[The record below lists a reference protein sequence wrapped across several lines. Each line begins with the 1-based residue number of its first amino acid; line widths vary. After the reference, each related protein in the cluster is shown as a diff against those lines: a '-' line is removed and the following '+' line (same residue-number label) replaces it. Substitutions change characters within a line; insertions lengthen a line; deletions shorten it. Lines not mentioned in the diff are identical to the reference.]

1 MAKKTKIRQVR
12 VYSEDVRRHI
22 VNLIER
28 GELTVAQAKRE
39 YDIGGNQTIYNW
51 LYRYSRNLK
60 KGTRLVME
68 KDSIDKTNEELRK
81 RIAELEAAL
90 GRKSL
95 EADLYKTMVELASKK
110 HKIDLK
116 KVLARVNQKSSSDEF
131 LSFIQ
136 RAFGMPD
143 HGILPPGLLSRTGI

>member
-1 MAKKTKIRQVR
+1 MK

-22 VNLIER
+22 VDLIER

-39 YDIGGNQTIYNW
+39 YDIGSFQTIYDW

-116 KVLARVNQKSSSDEF
+116 KS
-131 LSFIQ
+131 
-136 RAFGMPD
+136 
-143 HGILPPGLLSRTGI
+143 TGESQSKE

>member
-1 MAKKTKIRQVR
+1 MAKKTNLRQMR

-22 VNLIER
+22 VDLIER
-28 GELTVAQAKRE
+28 GDLTVAQAKRE
-39 YDIGGNQTIYNW
+39 YDIGSFQTIYDW

-60 KGTRLVME
+60 KGTRLIME

-116 KVLARVNQKSSSDEF
+116 KS
-131 LSFIQ
+131 
-136 RAFGMPD
+136 
-143 HGILPPGLLSRTGI
+143 TGESQSKE

>member
-1 MAKKTKIRQVR
+1 MAIKTKLKQIR

-22 VNLIER
+22 VDLVER
-28 GELTVAQAKRE
+28 GEMSIAQAKRE
-39 YDIGGNQTIYNW
+39 YDIGSAQTIYSW
-51 LYRYSRNLK
+51 LHRYSRTLK

-95 EADLYKTMVELASKK
+95 EADLYKTIVEQASKEYDV
-110 HKIDLK
+110 DLK
-116 KVLARVNQKSSSDEF
+116 KSIGEK
-131 LSFIQ
+131 LSGQ
-136 RAFGMPD
+136 
-143 HGILPPGLLSRTGI
+143 

>member
-116 KVLARVNQKSSSDEF
+116 KSSGGSQSKE
-131 LSFIQ
+131 
-136 RAFGMPD
+136 
-143 HGILPPGLLSRTGI
+143 